1 MLPVL
6 CLATTVQV
14 DRSTAELRFVLGG
27 QAPSR
32 RFRVR
37 LRLLSALAV
46 TTIVIGAGASAASA
60 SQSSTVLG
68 QWKKSEAAFSPAD
81 TAWSKVIDSS
91 TAPTLANLQKANKT
105 FASAVGKF
113 DTALGKIHFTGKT
126 KSDIG
131 SLIKLEK
138 QTITILDNTKSL
150 KSFAAELGPL
160 FQKYTSFQDALGKD
174 LGIPTAEIII

>member
-1 MLPVL
+1 M
-6 CLATTVQV
+6 AG
-14 DRSTAELRFVLGG
+14 LRFVLGG

-32 RFRVR
+32 RFEMR

-68 QWKKSEAAFSPAD
+68 QWKKAEAAFSPAD
-81 TAWSKVIDSS
+81 MKWSNVMDSS
-91 TAPTLANLQKANKT
+91 TAPTLANLQKVNKT
-105 FASAVGKF
+105 FASAIGKF

-126 KSDIG
+126 KSDIA
-131 SLIKLEK
+131 SLVKLEK
-138 QTITILDNTKSL
+138 QTITVLDNTKSL
-150 KSFAAELGPL
+150 KSFEAEFGPL
-160 FQKYTSFQDALGKD
+160 FPKYQALQGTLGKD

>member
-1 MLPVL
+1 MLPVF

-14 DRSTAELRFVLGG
+14 TRSTVGLRFVLGG

-60 SQSSTVLG
+60 AQSSKVLG
-68 QWKKSEAAFSPAD
+68 QWKKAEVAFSPAD

-91 TAPTLANLQKANKT
+91 KAPTLANLQKANKT
-105 FASAVGKF
+105 YASAVGTF

-126 KSDIG
+126 KSDIA

-138 QTITILDNTKSL
+138 QTITVLDNTKSL
-150 KSFAAELGPL
+150 KSFVSEFSPL
-160 FQKYTSFQDALGKD
+160 FPKYTALQEALGKD
-174 LGIPTAEIII
+174 LGIPTAEITI